1 MGKCITAGSAEVL
14 VPRQVPSLSL
24 QVLIVHACLTVVS
37 LSAVVSANLL
47 IGFSREDGKFWIGEV
62 RHTNGKNSMVTIRDV
77 AKESG
82 FSSTTV
88 SIVLNDAPLARYI
101 PAVTKKRIERAA
113 KKLGYRPN
121 QFARSLRSKR
131 SHTVGVMVFDMT
143 DPYCTLVLRGIENT
157 LYQASY
163 LPILTDV
170 HNERS
175 RFERYLEMLL
185 DRRIEGLVVLAN
197 WLFLDINLLADLEKS
212 SIPTVIIGCELK
224 GDAMSSVIVDNEV
237 GGYLALEHLHSL
249 GHRKIAFIRGP
260 KTLADS
266 APRWRGVRNSAKE
279 RGLELDSR
287 LIVDLP
293 ESRDPLSSF
302 EAGQKLTEDLIK
314 QKRPF
319 TAILAFDDMT
329 AFGATR
335 ALANSGLR
343 VPEHC
348 SVIGFD
354 DVAASALCTPPLTTI
369 RQPMEAM
376 GAGAVGIVLEG
387 INSVLEKREVAA
399 HHRKVAP
406 ELAVRE
412 STRSLQ

>member
-1 MGKCITAGSAEVL
+1 
-14 VPRQVPSLSL
+14 
-24 QVLIVHACLTVVS
+24 
-37 LSAVVSANLL
+37 
-47 IGFSREDGKFWIGEV
+47 
-62 RHTNGKNSMVTIRDV
+62 MVTIRDV

-88 SIVLNDAPLARYI
+88 SIVLNNAPLARYI
-101 PAVTKKRIERAA
+101 PQKTKKKIERAA
-113 KKLGYRPN
+113 QKLGYRPN

-170 HNERS
+170 HNERG

-185 DRRIEGLVVLAN
+185 DRRIEGLIVLAN
-197 WLFLDINLLADLEKS
+197 WLFLDINLLGDLEKS
-212 SIPTVIIGCELK
+212 SIPTAMIGCELK
-224 GDAMSSVIVDNEV
+224 TDSISSVIVDNEV
-237 GGYLALEHLHSL
+237 GGYVALEHLLSL
-249 GHRKIAFIRGP
+249 GHRKIALIRGP
-260 KTLADS
+260 KALTDS
-266 APRWRGVRNSAKE
+266 SPRWRGIRNCARTS
-279 RGLELDSR
+279 GLELDPR
-287 LIVDLP
+287 LVMELP

-319 TAILAFDDMT
+319 TAVLAFDDMSALGT
-329 AFGATR
+329 IR
-335 ALANSGLR
+335 ALNRAGVR
-343 VPEHC
+343 VPEQC

-354 DVAASALCTPPLTTI
+354 DVAPSALCTPSLTTV

-376 GAGAVGIVLEG
+376 GASAVGIVVDG
-387 INSVLEKREVAA
+387 INAVLEKREISAS
-399 HHRKVAP
+399 HRKVAP
-406 ELAVRE
+406 ELVVRD
-412 STRSLQ
+412 STRSLL

>member
-1 MGKCITAGSAEVL
+1 
-14 VPRQVPSLSL
+14 
-24 QVLIVHACLTVVS
+24 
-37 LSAVVSANLL
+37 
-47 IGFSREDGKFWIGEV
+47 
-62 RHTNGKNSMVTIRDV
+62 MVTIRDV

-88 SIVLNDAPLARYI
+88 SIVLNNAPLARYI

-113 KKLGYRPN
+113 QKLGYRPN

-185 DRRIEGLVVLAN
+185 DRRVEGLIVLAN
-197 WLFLDINLLADLEKS
+197 WLFVDINLLGDLEKS
-212 SIPTVIIGCELK
+212 SVPIAMIGCELK
-224 GDAMSSVIVDNEV
+224 TDSMSSVIVDNEV
-237 GGYLALEHLHSL
+237 GGYIALEHLHSL
-249 GHRKIAFIRGP
+249 GHRKIAILRGP

-266 APRWRGVRNSAKE
+266 APRWRGIRNCAKNC
-279 RGLELDSR
+279 RLELDPR
-287 LIVDLP
+287 LILDLP
-293 ESRDPLSSF
+293 ESSDPLSSF
-302 EAGQKLTEDLIK
+302 EAGQKLTEELIK
-314 QKRPF
+314 QKRSF
-319 TAILAFDDMT
+319 TALMAFDDMT
-329 AFGATR
+329 AFGAIR
-335 ALANSGLR
+335 SLSKAGLR

-354 DVAASALCTPPLTTI
+354 DVAASALYMPSLTTV
-369 RQPMEAM
+369 RQPMEGM
-376 GAGAVGIVLEG
+376 GAAAVGIVLDG
-387 INSVLEKREVAA
+387 INAVLEKRDSAGC
-399 HHRKVAP
+399 HRKVAP
-406 ELAVRE
+406 ELVVRE
-412 STRSLQ
+412 STRSPL

>member
-1 MGKCITAGSAEVL
+1 LGFWFWRV
-14 VPRQVPSLSL
+14 
-24 QVLIVHACLTVVS
+24 
-37 LSAVVSANLL
+37 SAVVSANLRNEFKREGC
-47 IGFSREDGKFWIGEV
+47 IAGFGSAAFQGKAL
-62 RHTNGKNSMVTIRDV
+62 MVTIRDV

-113 KKLGYRPN
+113 EKLGYRPN

-185 DRRIEGLVVLAN
+185 DRRIEGLIIVAN
-197 WLFLDINLLADLEKS
+197 WLFLNINLLADLEKS
-212 SIPTVIIGCELK
+212 SIPTAIIGCELK
-224 GDAMSSVIVDNEV
+224 GDAMSSVVVDNEV
-237 GGYLALEHLHSL
+237 GGYIALEHLYSL

-260 KTLADS
+260 KTLTDS
-266 APRWRGVRNSAKE
+266 SPRWRGIRNSAKAC
-279 RGLELDSR
+279 GLELDSK
-287 LIVDLP
+287 LILDLP

-302 EAGQKLTEDLIK
+302 EMGQKLTEDLLK
-314 QKRPF
+314 QKRQF
-319 TAILAFDDMT
+319 TALLAFDDMT
-329 AFGATR
+329 AFGAIR
-335 ALANSGLR
+335 ALSKGGLR

-354 DVAASALCTPPLTTI
+354 DVAPSALYTPPLTTV

-376 GAGAVGIVLEG
+376 GTNAVGLVLDG
-387 INSVLEKREVAA
+387 IKCVLEKKEVSA

-406 ELAVRE
+406 ELVIRG
-412 STRSLQ
+412 STRSLI